1 MQKAKI
7 HQMQKQEGKECKNA
21 YKVFRSCKCV
31 AAAGKRRPLHLPI
44 ALSPYPAAAFS
55 IFSATIK
62 IADRTD
68 PG

>member
-1 MQKAKI
+1 MQN
-7 HQMQKQEGKECKNA
+7 QEGKECKNA

-31 AAAGKRRPLHLPI
+31 AAAGGRDAPSI
-44 ALSPYPAAAFS
+44 SLSPYLPAAAAFS

-68 PG
+68 SG